1 LFAGSGEVPSI
12 TSTRT
17 VIAAIPSVLDSCP
30 SDMHPS
36 VVEKLLV
43 ENLLHGGCASSGQT
57 ITEMLKAFLAV
68 EVAPTPVPIQIDDFD
83 YSLPSKMGKPPK
95 AGSNT
100 KSRNQPPVKT
110 MSTRV
115 DDKGKKHNTRS
126 RVHKV

>member
-1 LFAGSGEVPSI
+1 MP
-12 TSTRT
+12 
-17 VIAAIPSVLDSCP
+17 
-30 SDMHPS
+30 PS
-36 VVEKLLV
+36 VVEKLLI
-43 ENLLHGGCASSGQT
+43 ENLLQGGCASSSQT
-57 ITEMLKAFLAV
+57 ITEMLKAFLAQRV